1 VGYSGQEGLRPRQA
15 VQLRARANC
24 RRHASMGLSHDE
36 GTARSFGHHAGSL
49 LRSRAQE
56 WGQDPLLGTWL
67 HFGNTKIESFLSQ
80 SFVAGRFLVSCIVGS
95 TQNFLGR
102 SVESIGQQSPR
113 AVFRL
118 LSRLSTTMGVCAIVK
133 NDLGIVS
140 GRLMQ

>member
-1 VGYSGQEGLRPRQA
+1 MLEIG
-15 VQLRARANC
+15 
-24 RRHASMGLSHDE
+24 RRYYDCNSD
-36 GTARSFGHHAGSL
+36 
-49 LRSRAQE
+49 
-56 WGQDPLLGTWL
+56 
-67 HFGNTKIESFLSQ
+67 GN
-80 SFVAGRFLVSCIVGS
+80 IVGS